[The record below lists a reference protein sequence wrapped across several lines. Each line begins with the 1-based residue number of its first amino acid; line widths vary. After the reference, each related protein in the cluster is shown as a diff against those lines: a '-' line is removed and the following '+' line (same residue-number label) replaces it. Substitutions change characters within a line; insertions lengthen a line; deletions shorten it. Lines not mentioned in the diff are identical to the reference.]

1 MSRVVVIGAGVA
13 GLATAGLLARDGHE
27 VVVLEKN
34 DRVGGR
40 AGTIERDG
48 FRFDSGPSW
57 YLMPEV
63 FDHFFAMMGTS
74 TAEQLDLIR
83 LDPGYRVFRAPDA
96 TDADRSPVTVPAGR
110 EQVTRLF
117 EELEPGSTAELD
129 SYLDSAQHAG
139 AMAQKYFL
147 F

>member
-27 VVVLEKN
+27 VVVLERN

-40 AGTIERDG
+40 AGTLEREG

-63 FDHFFAMMGTS
+63 FDHFFRMMGTS
-74 TAEQLDLIR
+74 TEEQLDLTL
-83 LDPGYRVFRAPDA
+83 LDPGYRVFRAPESA
-96 TDADRSPVTVPAGR
+96 EGAVTVPAGR
-110 EQVTRLF
+110 DAVRRLF
-117 EELEPGSTAELD
+117 DDLEPG
-129 SYLDSAQHAG
+129 
-139 AMAQKYFL
+139 
-147 F
+147 

>member
-13 GLATAGLLARDGHE
+13 GLATAGLLARDGHD

-63 FDHFFAMMGTS
+63 FDHFFEMMGTT
-74 TAEQLDLIR
+74 TAEQLDLVR
-83 LDPGYRVFRAPDA
+83 LDPGYRVFRAPGAVDA
-96 TDADRSPVTVPAGR
+96 SRHR
-110 EQVTRLF
+110 
-117 EELEPGSTAELD
+117 
-129 SYLDSAQHAG
+129 
-139 AMAQKYFL
+139 
-147 F
+147 